1 MYTVV
6 GPVHTQAKG
15 YAFDVWTP
23 EAGLR
28 LGFPYIRIQ
37 DAHYA
42 RRAEI
47 RQHHDRDQIS
57 ARICTTIDEFV
68 SEIAAVTA
76 PGHA

>member
-6 GPVHTQAKG
+6 GPVHTKAKG

-28 LGFPYIRIQ
+28 PGFPYLRVQ

-47 RQHHDRDQIS
+47 REYSDGGKAPALVCS
-57 ARICTTIDEFV
+57 TIDEFV
-68 SEIAAVTA
+68 SEIAAAVQ
-76 PGHA
+76 GHA